1 VASVGGINRPGP
13 AQETPPMTH
22 LKKSF
27 NLDADLAQRVDD
39 FLQKNPGISFT
50 LMMNQ
55 ATARWLSDPRI
66 EVKRPAPVS
75 LDVVD
80 SFLRE
85 NADLM
90 NDLSK

>member
-1 VASVGGINRPGP
+1 MRVGSTAPGP

-55 ATARWLSDPRI
+55 AAARWLSDPRI
-66 EVKRPAPVS
+66 DIKRPAPVS
-75 LDVVD
+75 LDTVD
-80 SFLRE
+80 YFLRE